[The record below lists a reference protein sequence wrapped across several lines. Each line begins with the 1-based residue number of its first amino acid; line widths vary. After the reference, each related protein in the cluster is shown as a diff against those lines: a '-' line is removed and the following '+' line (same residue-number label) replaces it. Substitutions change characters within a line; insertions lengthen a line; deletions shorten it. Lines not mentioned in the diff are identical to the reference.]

1 MCLKYDL
8 RSNHQ
13 FAVRSLVLKKHVAY
27 ASTLENSVEGDM
39 TKLSL
44 VLDHEIKCCIL
55 WSSSMLDERQP

>member
-1 MCLKYDL
+1 MLCE
-8 RSNHQ
+8 N
-13 FAVRSLVLKKHVAY
+13 VAY

-55 WSSSMLDERQP
+55 WSSSMLHKSQPL